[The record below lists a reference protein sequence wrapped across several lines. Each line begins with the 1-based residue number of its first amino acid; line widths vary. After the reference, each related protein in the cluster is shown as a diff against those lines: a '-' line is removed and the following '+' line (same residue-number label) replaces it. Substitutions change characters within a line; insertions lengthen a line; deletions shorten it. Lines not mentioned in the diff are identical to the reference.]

1 MLFALKLMG
10 KIARLFCCSRL
21 IALVSC
27 VWFGI
32 CSVAQ
37 TASPNSE
44 NKKLSFEISFSAEQ
58 SPKPIDGRL
67 MLGIS
72 KNDKDEPRM
81 QLKEEEAE
89 SQQFFAIDVDGLAPG
104 KSAVIDATSLGFPIR
119 SLADLPSG
127 DYFVQALLNIYQTYH
142 RADGHTVKL
151 PPDMGEGQQW
161 NKKPGNLYS
170 KPQKLHLDRNSGVI
184 KIALTE
190 KIPPIE
196 PAKDTKYIK
205 HIRIQS
211 KLLSDF
217 WGQPM
222 FIGAHVLLP
231 AGFDEHPTAHYP
243 VVVYQDHFS
252 PDFRFFSEEPPKL
265 DLKGRELES
274 AKSKYQLYL
283 DWTSGRLPHMIIID
297 PIHPNP
303 YYDDSYAVNSENVGP
318 YGDAIM
324 KELLPAVEKQFRAI
338 GQPWAR
344 VLVGG
349 STGGWE
355 TLADQVFY
363 PDDFNGAWCFC
374 PDPIDFHA
382 YQTVN
387 IYDDKNA
394 FWVEGEWSQIPR
406 AEMRDTKGNL
416 LATMEPTVRRE
427 EVMGTHGRST
437 EQFGIWQ
444 AVFSPVG
451 SDGYPKPIW
460 DPATGV
466 IDKDVANYW
475 KEHYD
480 LTHIMERDWST
491 LGPKLSGKLH
501 FAVGDMDTWYLN
513 NAVHI
518 LDNFMTSSRNPYK
531 VPGFDYGPRKPHCY
545 TGGGDQ
551 GIGNMFQRVLPKM
564 REQMKATAPK
574 DADMSWEY

>member
-1 MLFALKLMG
+1 VNTKPRSWLGVAVVIGSILGTCISAAAEKKVAEKL
-10 KIARLFCCSRL
+10 R
-21 IALVSC
+21 
-27 VWFGI
+27 
-32 CSVAQ
+32 
-37 TASPNSE
+37 
-44 NKKLSFEISFSAEQ
+44 FEISFSPTLNSQAL
-58 SPKPIDGRL
+58 DGRL
-67 MLGIS
+67 MLGLS
-72 KNDKDEPRM
+72 KDDKEEPRF
-81 QLKEEEAE
+81 QLQEEEAK
-89 SQQFFAIDVDGLAPG
+89 SQQFFAVDVEGLAPG
-104 KSAVIDATSLGFPIR
+104 KAALIDVTALGFPIP
-119 SLADLPSG
+119 STADLPAG
-127 DYFVQALLNIYQTYH
+127 DYYVQAVLNIYETFR
-142 RADGHTVKL
+142 RADGHTLKL

-170 KPQKLHLDRNSGVI
+170 KPQKMHIDPNGGVI
-184 KIALTE
+184 RIALTD

-196 PAKDTKYIK
+196 PPKDTRFIK
-205 HIRIQS
+205 HVRIQS
-211 KLLSDF
+211 KLLTEF
-217 WGQPM
+217 WGRPM

-231 AGFDEHPTAHYP
+231 AGFEEHPNAHYP
-243 VVVYQDHFS
+243 VVVYHDHFS
-252 PDFRFFSEEPPKL
+252 PDFRFFAEQPPSA
-265 DLKGRELES
+265 DLKGPELES
-274 AKSKYQLYL
+274 AKAKYQMYL

-303 YYDDSYAVNSENVGP
+303 YYDDSYAVNSANVGP
-318 YGDAIM
+318 YGDAIV
-324 KELLPAVEKQFRAI
+324 KELVPVVEKQFRAI

-382 YQTVN
+382 YQSVN

-394 FWVEGEWSQIPR
+394 FWVEGEWSRIPR
-406 AEMRDTKGNL
+406 TEMRDTKGNV

-451 SDGYPKPIW
+451 QDGYPKPIW
-460 DPATGV
+460 DPTTGA

-475 KEHYD
+475 REHYD
-480 LTHIMERDWST
+480 LTHIMERDWAT

-518 LDNFMTSSRNPYK
+518 FDDFVSSEKNPYK
-531 VPGFDYGPRKPHCY
+531 KPDFDYGPRKPHCY
-545 TGGGDQ
+545 TGGASVGVFEAV
-551 GIGNMFQRVLPKM
+551 GTMFQRIMPKM
-564 REQMKATAPK
+564 RDQMKATAPK

>member
-1 MLFALKLMG
+1 MSLSAFRNSYCASLL
-10 KIARLFCCSRL
+10 CVL
-21 IALVSC
+21 ISSSLA
-27 VWFGI
+27 
-32 CSVAQ
+32 AQ
-37 TASPNSE
+37 PPRTQKN
-44 NKKLSFEISFSAEQ
+44 SAEKLRIEIAFPA
-58 SPKPIDGRL
+58 SISSKPLDGRL

-72 KNDKDEPRM
+72 KNDKEEPRF
-81 QLKEEEAE
+81 QLEEIEAE
-89 SQQFFAIDVDGLAPG
+89 SQQFFAVDVDGLAPD
-104 KSAVIDATSLGFPIR
+104 KPAIIDATSLGYPIR
-119 SLADLPSG
+119 TLTDLPAG
-127 DYFVQALLNIYQTYH
+127 DYYVQAVLNIYETFH
-142 RADGHTVKL
+142 RADGHTIKL

-170 KPQKLHLDRNSGVI
+170 KSQKIHVDPNAGVI
-184 KIALTE
+184 RIELTD
-190 KIPPIE
+190 KIPSIE
-196 PAKDTKYIK
+196 PAKDTRYIK
-205 HIRIQS
+205 HVRIQS
-211 KLLSDF
+211 KLLSEF
-217 WGQPM
+217 WGRPM

-231 AGFDEHPTAHYP
+231 AGFDEHPNAHYP

-252 PDFRFFSEEPPKL
+252 PDFRFFSDQPPKPE
-265 DLKGRELES
+265 LKDHERES
-274 AKSKYQLYL
+274 AQAKYQLYL
-283 DWTSGRLPHMIIID
+283 DWTGGRLPHMIIID

-303 YYDDSYAVNSENVGP
+303 YYDDSYAVNSANVGP
-318 YGDAIM
+318 YGDAII
-324 KELLPAVEKQFRAI
+324 KELLPEVEKQFRAI
-338 GQPWAR
+338 AQPWAR

-382 YQTVN
+382 YQSVN

-394 FWVEGEWSQIPR
+394 FWVDGEWSKIPR
-406 AEMRDTKGNL
+406 PEMRNTTGHV

-451 SDGYPKPIW
+451 TDGYPKPIW
-460 DPATGV
+460 DPSTGA

-475 KEHYD
+475 RDHYD
-480 LTHIMERDWST
+480 LTHIMQRDWAT

-518 LDNFMTSSRNPYK
+518 LDDFMHSSKNPYK
-531 VPGFDYGPRKPHCY
+531 VPDFDYGPRKPHCY
-545 TGGGDQ
+545 TGGANVTVFEGVST
-551 GIGNMFQRVLPKM
+551 MFQRIMPKM
-564 REQMKATAPK
+564 AEHIKATAPK
-574 DADMSWEY
+574 DGDMSWEY

>member
-1 MLFALKLMG
+1 MNRLLHRTCAIIFTCLILLTFSATSRAAAPPKRSPEKLH
-10 KIARLFCCSRL
+10 
-21 IALVSC
+21 
-27 VWFGI
+27 
-32 CSVAQ
+32 
-37 TASPNSE
+37 
-44 NKKLSFEISFSAEQ
+44 FEISFPAGLSSKAL
-58 SPKPIDGRL
+58 DGRL
-67 MLGIS
+67 MLGLS
-72 KNDKDEPRM
+72 RNDKDEPRF
-81 QLKEEEAE
+81 QLDEKEAE

-104 KSAVIDATSLGFPIR
+104 KPAIIDPTSLGYPIR
-119 SLADLPSG
+119 SLADLPTG
-127 DYFVQALLNIYQTYH
+127 DYYVQAVLNVYETFH

-161 NKKPGNLYS
+161 HKKPGNLYS
-170 KPQKLHLDRNSGVI
+170 KPQKLHVDANAGVI
-184 KIALTE
+184 RISLTE

-196 PAKDTKYIK
+196 PPKDTKYIK

-217 WGQPM
+217 WGRPM

-231 AGFDEHPTAHYP
+231 AGFEDHPNAHYP
-243 VVVYQDHFS
+243 VVIYQDHFS
-252 PDFRFFSEEPPKL
+252 PDFRFFSEEPPKP
-265 DLKGRELES
+265 DLKGRELDS
-274 AKSKYQLYL
+274 AKFKYQMYL
-283 DWTSGRLPHMIIID
+283 DWTSGRLPHMIIVD

-303 YYDDSYAVNSENVGP
+303 YYDDSYAVNSANVGP
-318 YGDAIM
+318 YGDALT
-324 KELLPAVEKQFRAI
+324 KELLPEVERQFRAI
-338 GQPWAR
+338 AQPWAR

-363 PDDFNGAWCFC
+363 PDDFNGAWTFC

-382 YQTVN
+382 YQSVN
-387 IYDDKNA
+387 IYDDANA
-394 FWVEGEWSQIPR
+394 FWVEGQWSKVPR
-406 AEMRDTKGNL
+406 TEMRDTKGNV

-451 SDGYPKPIW
+451 ADGYPKPIW
-460 DPATGV
+460 DPTTGV
-466 IDKDVANYW
+466 IDKGVANYW
-475 KEHYD
+475 RDHYD
-480 LTHIMERDWST
+480 LTYIMERDWPT

-518 LDNFMTSSRNPYK
+518 LDDFMHSEKNPYK
-531 VPGFDYGPRKPHCY
+531 VPDFDYGPRKPHCY
-545 TGGGDQ
+545 TGGGNV
-551 GIGNMFQRVLPKM
+551 GVFEAVGTIFQRVLPKM
-564 REQMKATAPK
+564 RDQMEATAPK

>member
-1 MLFALKLMG
+1 MNRLLHRTCAIIFSCLMLLTFPPSSRAAAPPKRSPEKLH
-10 KIARLFCCSRL
+10 
-21 IALVSC
+21 
-27 VWFGI
+27 
-32 CSVAQ
+32 
-37 TASPNSE
+37 
-44 NKKLSFEISFSAEQ
+44 FEISFPAGLSSKAL
-58 SPKPIDGRL
+58 DGRL
-67 MLGIS
+67 MLGLS
-72 KNDKDEPRM
+72 RNDKDEPRF
-81 QLKEEEAE
+81 QLDEKEAE

-104 KSAVIDATSLGFPIR
+104 KPAIIDPTSLGYPIR
-119 SLADLPSG
+119 SLADLPTG
-127 DYFVQALLNIYQTYH
+127 DYYVQAVLNVYETFH

-161 NKKPGNLYS
+161 HKKPGNLYS
-170 KPQKLHLDRNSGVI
+170 KPQKLHVDANAGVI
-184 KIALTE
+184 RISLTE

-196 PAKDTKYIK
+196 PPKDTKYIK

-217 WGQPM
+217 WGRPM

-231 AGFDEHPTAHYP
+231 AGFEDHPNAHYP
-243 VVVYQDHFS
+243 VVIYQDHFS
-252 PDFRFFSEEPPKL
+252 PDFRFFSEEPPKP
-265 DLKGRELES
+265 DLKGRELDS
-274 AKSKYQLYL
+274 AKFKYQMYL
-283 DWTSGRLPHMIIID
+283 DWTSGRLPHMIIVD

-303 YYDDSYAVNSENVGP
+303 YYDDSYAVNSANVGP
-318 YGDAIM
+318 YGDALT
-324 KELLPAVEKQFRAI
+324 KELLPEVERQFRAI
-338 GQPWAR
+338 AQPWAR

-363 PDDFNGAWCFC
+363 PDDFNGAWTFC

-382 YQTVN
+382 YQSVN
-387 IYDDKNA
+387 IYDDANA
-394 FWVEGEWSQIPR
+394 FWVEGQWSKVPR
-406 AEMRDTKGNL
+406 TEMRDTKGNV

-451 SDGYPKPIW
+451 ADGYPKPIW
-460 DPATGV
+460 DPTTGV
-466 IDKDVANYW
+466 IDKGVANYW
-475 KEHYD
+475 RDHYD
-480 LTHIMERDWST
+480 LTYIMERDWPT

-518 LDNFMTSSRNPYK
+518 LDDFMHSEKNPYK
-531 VPGFDYGPRKPHCY
+531 VPDFDYGPRKPHCY
-545 TGGGDQ
+545 TGGGNV
-551 GIGNMFQRVLPKM
+551 GVFEAVGTIFQRVLPKM
-564 REQMKATAPK
+564 RDQMEATAPK